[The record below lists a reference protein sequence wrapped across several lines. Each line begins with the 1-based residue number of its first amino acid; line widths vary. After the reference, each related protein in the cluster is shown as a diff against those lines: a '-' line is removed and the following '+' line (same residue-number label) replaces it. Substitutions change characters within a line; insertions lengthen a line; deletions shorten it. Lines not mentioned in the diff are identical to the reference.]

1 MKTSSIALCSF
12 FLALCVAPAAVANDF
27 PTTARVEY
35 VLECMKD
42 HKQDYEYFYKCSCAV
57 DEIAKQVSYDEF
69 NELSTAT
76 RYRRLGGERG
86 AVFRDPE
93 MVERMADKYKATEA
107 KAYGICFIT
116 R

>member
-1 MKTSSIALCSF
+1 MKTSSIALYSLIVAF
-12 FLALCVAPAAVANDF
+12 FVPPAVANDF
-27 PTTARVEY
+27 PTTVRVEY

-42 HKQDYEYFYKCSCAV
+42 HNQDYEYFYKCSCAV

-93 MVERMADKYKATEA
+93 MVERMADKYKAAEA
-107 KAYGICFIT
+107 KAYGACFMA

>member
-1 MKTSSIALCSF
+1 MKTSSIAFYSLIIAF
-12 FLALCVAPAAVANDF
+12 FVPPVAVANDF

-42 HKQDYEYFYKCSCAV
+42 HNQDYEYFYKCSCAV

-93 MVERMADKYKATEA
+93 MVERMADKYKAAEA
-107 KAYGICFIT
+107 KAYGACFMT